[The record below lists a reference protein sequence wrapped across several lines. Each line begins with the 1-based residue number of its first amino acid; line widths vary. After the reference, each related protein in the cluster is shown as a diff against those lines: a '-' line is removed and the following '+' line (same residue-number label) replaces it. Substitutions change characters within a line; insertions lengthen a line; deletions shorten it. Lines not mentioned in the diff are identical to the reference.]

1 MTWRD
6 AWRISAPAYSE
17 LAYQAIFAARQGNLP
32 PGEGKEPP
40 AAVAQRR
47 VAQSKFLVSLV
58 LGLLTLGT
66 YAVLS
71 PTVQFLT
78 APTLDRGLYVAA
90 ILAAVLLLQ
99 MALLWW
105 TALQVLPTFLASG
118 TIRFLE
124 TMPIDRRTLQRVA
137 LVLMVRLFDGPA
149 LTCLVVTPLVVAVA
163 LGSWVA
169 GVLVIG
175 GVLTVLVLSLALALW
190 TGAFFVRRIQ
200 GAHSGRGQTAL
211 RWTYLVLWAV
221 PAFAMYGFLS
231 LAPGFLSGLTQL
243 QAYGPASVLTGV
255 LLAFPLPFGAV
266 PAWAATGSG
275 ILTNALPFV
284 AGAALVYLGIGV
296 LTADWL
302 LTAPLEFA
310 QALPSAT
317 LPTRV
322 TPVGLA
328 TGAPAAAVIRKDLR
342 AASRNPAYAFVI
354 LLPLLDALGLGLLTF
369 LSSPSPTA
377 TFSLAVAA
385 VVTAALLAT
394 FFGPALFAIEVMGY
408 SYTRALP
415 LSDRSIV
422 VGKVTLVAAIYLGAT
437 GIVMALTLPRVFSPI
452 DFLAF
457 TFAELPAVVAASFLE
472 FGILFH
478 RARRT
483 GLPIVN
489 LYSGAFWATAVA
501 IPGVIVAGAPIVLF
515 QLFRAAQGV
524 VAVPAMGS
532 LAIAELG
539 ACGLFAYVL
548 TGARR

>member
-1 MTWRD
+1 MSWGD
-6 AWRISAPAYSE
+6 AWRIAQPAYAE
-17 LAYQAIFAARQGNLP
+17 LSYQAIYAARMGNLP
-32 PGEGKEPP
+32 PTDAKGTP
-40 AAVAQRR
+40 AAIAQRR

-66 YAVLS
+66 YAVLN
-71 PTVQFLT
+71 PTVQALT

-105 TALQVLPTFLASG
+105 TALQILPTFLASG
-118 TIRFLE
+118 TVRLLE
-124 TMPIDRRTLQRVA
+124 TMPIDRSTLQRVA
-137 LVLMVRLFDGPA
+137 LLLLIRLIDGPA
-149 LTCLVVTPLVVAVA
+149 LTCLIVTPLVVGLT
-163 LGSWVA
+163 LGSWLA
-169 GVLVIG
+169 GLLVVG
-175 GVLTVLVLSLALALW
+175 GVASVLVLSLALSLW

-200 GAHSGRGQTAL
+200 GAHAGPGQTAL
-211 RWTYLVLWAV
+211 RWAYLVLWAI

-243 QAYGPASVLTGV
+243 QAYGPAPVLTGV
-255 LLAFPLPFGAV
+255 LLAFPLPFGALS
-266 PAWAATGSG
+266 AWVATGSG
-275 ILTNALPFV
+275 LLTGALPFV
-284 AGAALVYLGIGV
+284 AGAALVYLGIAV
-296 LTADWL
+296 VTADWL
-302 LTAPLEFA
+302 MAAPLEFA
-310 QALPSAT
+310 RALPTAT
-317 LPTRV
+317 LPATASPIALV
-322 TPVGLA
+322 TGSAP
-328 TGAPAAAVIRKDLR
+328 GAVVRKDLR

-369 LSSPSPTA
+369 ISSPTPAA

-408 SYTRALP
+408 SYTRSLP

-422 VGKVTLVAAIYLGAT
+422 LGKVALVAAIYLGAT
-437 GIVMALTLPRVFSPI
+437 GIVMALTLPRVFSPL

-457 TFAELPAVVAASFLE
+457 TFAELPAVVAASLME

-478 RARRT
+478 RARVT

-501 IPGVIVAGAPIVLF
+501 VPGVIVAGAPIVLF
-515 QLFRAAQGV
+515 QLFRAASGV
-524 VAVPAMGS
+524 FAVPAMGS
-532 LAIAELG
+532 LAVAELG
-539 ACGLFAYVL
+539 ACALLAYAL